1 MSNPALLVV
10 LIAGLAGGSY
20 LAGQWAEAVTV
31 HTAEAAVSALIA
43 TGLVA
48 AFVFTLAGV
57 ADGEWP
63 PEPVTHHSTW
73 RVCGDVDSM
82 CVLPSEIPL
91 NNGGQRGR

>member
-1 MSNPALLVV
+1 MSNPALLVA
-10 LIAGLAGGSY
+10 LITGLAGGSY
-20 LAGQWAEAVTV
+20 LATQWAEVVTV

-63 PEPVTHHSTW
+63 TEPVTHHSTW
-73 RVCGDVDSM
+73 RVCGDADST
-82 CVLPSEIPL
+82 CDLPELDPTPDT
-91 NNGGQRGR
+91 GGQ

>member
-20 LAGQWAEAVTV
+20 LGAQWAEAVTV
-31 HTAEAAVSALIA
+31 HTAEAAVSAIIA
-43 TGLVA
+43 TGLAA

-63 PEPVTHHSTW
+63 TEPVTHHSTW
-73 RVCGDVDSM
+73 RVCGDADST
-82 CVLPSEIPL
+82 CVLPDLTPET
-91 NNGGQRGR
+91 GGQ